1 MKLIVGLGN
10 PGKQYEGT
18 RHNMGFM
25 VLDEF
30 AEMLSVDI
38 DKEGFKGNY
47 VLVRHPSFPE
57 PFILF
62 KPTTFMNLSGEAVR
76 AIVDF
81 YKVENDEIV
90 VVYDD
95 MALPEGAIRLRP
107 FGSAGSH
114 NGMRNIITHLG
125 GEDFKRI
132 RIGIGEPEH
141 SGIDHV
147 LTKPTGEGLE
157 KIKDAIH
164 RGALALRDY
173 LLNDFNYAMN
183 HYNTKEGGA

>member
-38 DKEGFKGNY
+38 DKEGFKGEY
-47 VLVRHPSFPE
+47 VSVRHPSFPE

-76 AIVDF
+76 AIVDYF
-81 YKVENDEIV
+81 KIDIEDIV
-90 VVYDD
+90 IIYDD
-95 MALPEGAIRLRP
+95 MALPEGSIRLRP
-107 FGSAGSH
+107 GGSSGSH
-114 NGMRNIITHLG
+114 NGMKNIIAHLG
-125 GEDFKRI
+125 TEDFKRI
-132 RIGIGEPEH
+132 RIGIGEPLH

-147 LTKPTGEGLE
+147 LTKPTGESLDKCKE
-157 KIKDAIH
+157 AIH
-164 RGALALRDY
+164 QAALATRDY
-173 LLNDFNYAMN
+173 LLHDFAYAMN
-183 HYNTKEGGA
+183 HYN